1 MNTQLTEQESL
12 DIENRLLREMAER
25 YARLIEINKER
36 ADMANVETVRIMM
49 TRDGPLS
56 HQRKGLVLDARIG
69 VGRDDKP
76 VYWIHWA
83 GNSFA
88 VDASECVPLDGH
100 GQTISK

>member
-1 MNTQLTEQESL
+1 
-12 DIENRLLREMAER
+12 
-25 YARLIEINKER
+25 
-36 ADMANVETVRIMM
+36 MANVETVRIMM

-83 GNSFA
+83 GNALA
-88 VDASECVPLDGH
+88 VDASECVRLNGGRDAAITRKIKGGSH
-100 GQTISK
+100 ELH

>member
-12 DIENRLLREMAER
+12 DIENGLLRDMARR

-56 HQRKGLVLDARIG
+56 HQRKGLILDARVG

-83 GNSFA
+83 GNSLA
-88 VDASECVPLDGH
+88 VDASECVRLNGGGTP
-100 GQTISK
+100 K